1 MEIIDQKVISKKKE
15 INDIIDDLSYIL
27 KDIKREENILDIKQR
42 INEPYTFMIVGEVN
56 SGKSSFVNALLKS
69 PDLAKVSPQTC
80 TDKIN
85 VIEYSDKPY
94 EKDLIDKY
102 TKYIGRPFEIL
113 KNIRI
118 VDTPGTNSMIIEHEK
133 ITESFIP
140 NADLIIFVF
149 PANNIE
155 AGTAWR
161 FFEKIVQKYQKN
173 VIIVLTMKDIAKE
186 EQIKTNFENAKIR
199 AKDKGKDVPVFVV
212 SSDMEMAGKENSGF
226 DEVRKFIIE
235 TVTGIKKEFGKLES
249 LANQIVAL
257 LNDIREDIYNK
268 KKNLLDQIEIIE
280 DIERNIDI
288 SKKNSINEIELWI
301 KIILENYRIISKRVK
316 NKLEDEITVWKLL
329 KRSFSKKENI
339 RALEEEIKN
348 MYISELLNTT
358 KEISSERS
366 SKFIENIKDMLNKNI
381 DELKK
386 LEKTIDLKNIF
397 YDFGEQRKKMI
408 ENTISKI
415 DEYIK
420 NEKFINLVKEEK
432 LKSVNSAVFS
442 GTGLSAL
449 GIILMMSTQ
458 VSVFDITGGII
469 TGLGLMT
476 GTVFAALKKNT
487 IIKKIEK
494 SFDEG
499 EEIIKNNLES
509 NLYGVVELIYND
521 INTLFSNYE
530 DNVLAE
536 KDKLESLNDTIER
549 YINRLKDFIRSLG
562 G

>member
-69 PDLAKVSPQTC
+69 ADLAKVSPQTC

-102 TKYIGRPFEIL
+102 TKCIGRPFEIL

-212 SSDMEMAGKENSGF
+212 SSDMEMEDKENSGF

-476 GTVFAALKKNT
+476 GTVFAALKKNI

>member
-1 MEIIDQKVISKKKE
+1 MGIIDQEVILKRNE
-15 INDIIDDLSYIL
+15 INNIIDDLSYIL
-27 KDIKREENILDIKQR
+27 KDIKREENIIDIKKR

-69 PDLAKVSPQTC
+69 KELAKVSPQTC

-85 VIEYSDKPY
+85 VIEYSDKPN

-102 TKYIGRPFEIL
+102 TKYIGRPYEIL

-118 VDTPGTNSMIIEHEK
+118 VDTPGTNSMVIEHEK

-140 NADLIIFVF
+140 NADLIIFIF

-155 AGTAWR
+155 AGSAWR

-186 EQIKTNFENAKIR
+186 EQIKINLENAKIR

-212 SSDMEMAGKENSGF
+212 SSDMEFEGKDSGF
-226 DEVRKFIIE
+226 DEVRNFIIN
-235 TVTGIKKEFGKLES
+235 TVTGVKKEFGKLES

-257 LNDIREDIYNK
+257 LYDIKEDIYNK

-301 KIILENYRIISKRVK
+301 NIILENYRNISKRVK
-316 NKLEDEITVWKLL
+316 NKLEEEITVWKLL
-329 KRSFSKKENI
+329 RRSFSKKENI
-339 RALEEEIKN
+339 RALEDEIKN
-348 MYISELLNTT
+348 IYISELLNTT
-358 KEISSERS
+358 KEISAERS

-420 NEKFINLVKEEK
+420 NEKFIDLIKEEK

-458 VSVFDITGGII
+458 ISIFDISGGII
-469 TGLGLMT
+469 TGLGVMT
-476 GTVFAALKKNT
+476 GTVFAALRKNT
-487 IIKKIEK
+487 ILKKIEK

-530 DNVLAE
+530 ENVLIE
-536 KDKLESLNDTIER
+536 KERLESLNETIER
-549 YINRLKDFIRSLG
+549 YISRLKDFIISLG

>member
-1 MEIIDQKVISKKKE
+1 LEIIDQKVISKKKE

-69 PDLAKVSPQTC
+69 ADLAKVSPQTC

-102 TKYIGRPFEIL
+102 TKCIGRPFEIL

-212 SSDMEMAGKENSGF
+212 SSDMEMEDKENSGF

-476 GTVFAALKKNT
+476 GTVFAALKKNI

>member
-1 MEIIDQKVISKKKE
+1 LEIIDQKVISKKKE

-69 PDLAKVSPQTC
+69 ADLAKVSPQTC

-102 TKYIGRPFEIL
+102 TKCIGRPFEIL

-212 SSDMEMAGKENSGF
+212 SSDMEMEDKENSGF

-301 KIILENYRIISKRVK
+301 KIILENYRNISKRVK

-476 GTVFAALKKNT
+476 GTVFAALKKNI

>member
-69 PDLAKVSPQTC
+69 ADLAKVSPQTC

-102 TKYIGRPFEIL
+102 TKCIGRPFEIL

-212 SSDMEMAGKENSGF
+212 SSDMEMEDKENSGF

-301 KIILENYRIISKRVK
+301 KIILENYRNISKRVK

-476 GTVFAALKKNT
+476 GTVFAALKKNI